1 MYRRAFS
8 LPHLSRHLSGNF
20 NLPTHLGLPQWLHE
34 LTHGRLTQRQFLLIL
49 SFCVGLAS
57 GLAANLLK
65 WLIHF
70 VEHWLTHNFSTDSS
84 NILYLVYPAVG
95 ILLSA
100 LFIRYVVR
108 DDIGHGITKILYAL
122 SRNQGFIR
130 SHNTWSSIV
139 ASGITIGFGGSV
151 GAESPVV
158 LTGSAIGSCIGRWFH
173 QDHRTLMILIGCG
186 ASGAIAGIYK
196 APIAGLVFTIEVLM
210 IDLTMSSLVPLLI
223 SCATAA
229 CVTFFLSGSTTMFHV
244 ELNDPFVVSRVPGT
258 ILLGLICGLMSL
270 YFTRTMNAFE
280 GHFASCKNFLMKYA
294 LGASVLALLIFFFP
308 PLYGEGY
315 NIVGIL
321 IGNVGSPSP
330 DTVLNNSFFYGHDH
344 LLLLFIAI
352 IALVKVFASTAT
364 TGGGG
369 CGGTF
374 APSIFLGCLT
384 GYVFSG
390 IWNMV
395 RPLGLT
401 LPATNACLYGMAAV
415 MSAVFHAPLTGVFLI
430 AELTGSY
437 QLLVPLMIV
446 SAVSYITV
454 RSIEP
459 HSIYAMRLARR
470 GQLLSHHKD
479 QSVIALMNLEDVIDK
494 TRPVLNPDMT
504 LGRMLQ
510 IVSNSKCLHFAVCS
524 ADGILLGQINL
535 NNIRHIIFRSE
546 LYQTFTVRALMT
558 SAPATLCTDDS
569 MLTIMDK
576 FQVDDAGTLPVVDS
590 DHHYVGY
597 VSRARLFSDY
607 REIMKDYSQ
616 D

>member
-1 MYRRAFS
+1 MFAIPKDFTA
-8 LPHLSRHLSGNF
+8 NF
-20 NLPTHLGLPQWLHE
+20 NLPSRFGLPRWLHD
-34 LTHGRLTQRQFLLIL
+34 LTQGRLTQRHFVLIL

-65 WLIHF
+65 WFIHL
-70 VEHWLTHNFSTDSS
+70 VEHWLTHNFVVDSS
-84 NILYLVYPAVG
+84 NPLYLVYPAVG

-100 LFIRYVVR
+100 LFIHYVVR

-158 LTGSAIGSCIGRWFH
+158 LTGSAIGSRIGRWFH
-173 QDHRTLMILIGCG
+173 QDHRTLMILVGCG

-196 APIAGLVFTIEVLM
+196 APLAGLVFTIEVLM

-223 SCATAA
+223 SCTTAA
-229 CVTFFLSGSTTMFHV
+229 CVTYFLSGGTTMFHV
-244 ELNDPFVVSRVPGT
+244 TLNDPFVVSRVPGT
-258 ILLGLICGLMSL
+258 ILLGLVCGFMSL

-280 GHFASCKNFLMKYA
+280 GLFASCKNFMVKYA
-294 LGASVLALLIFFFP
+294 LGASVLALLIFLFP

-315 NIVGIL
+315 NVVGIL
-321 IGNVGSPSP
+321 IGTTGAETPAS
-330 DTVLNNSFFYGHDH
+330 VLNNSFFYGHDNF
-344 LLLLFIAI
+344 LLLFIAL

-384 GYVFSG
+384 GYVFAG
-390 IWNMV
+390 LWNMV
-395 RPLGLT
+395 KPFGLEM
-401 LPATNACLYGMAAV
+401 PATNASLYGMAAV

-479 QSVIALMNLEDVIDK
+479 QSVIALMNLDSVIDK
-494 TRPVLNPDMT
+494 SRPVLAPETT
-504 LGRMLQ
+504 LGQMLQ
-510 IVSNSKCLHFAVCS
+510 IVSDSKRLHFAVCS
-524 ADGILLGQINL
+524 PDGTLIGQINL
-535 NNIRHIIFRSE
+535 NDIRHIIFRSE
-546 LYQTFTVRALMT
+546 LYRTFTVRALMST
-558 SAPATLCTDDS
+558 PSAVLRTDDE
-569 MLTIMDK
+569 MMTVMDK
-576 FQVDDAGTLPVVDS
+576 FQIDNAGTLPVVDA
-590 DHHYVGY
+590 DNHFVGY
-597 VSRARLFSDY
+597 VSRARLYSDY
-607 REIMKDYSQ
+607 REIMKDFSQ
-616 D
+616 E

>member
-1 MYRRAFS
+1 MSAISRDFLSNLS
-8 LPHLSRHLSGNF
+8 LPS
-20 NLPTHLGLPQWLHE
+20 PLGLPKWLFR
-34 LTHGRLTQRQFLLIL
+34 LTQGRLTQRHFVLIL

-57 GLAANLLK
+57 GIAANLLK
-65 WLIHF
+65 WFIHF
-70 VEHWLTHNFSTDSS
+70 VEHWLTHNFTVDSS
-84 NILYLVYPAVG
+84 NALYLVYPAVG

-108 DDIGHGITKILYAL
+108 DNIGHGITKILYAL
-122 SRNQGFIR
+122 SRNQGFIKT
-130 SHNTWSSIV
+130 HNTWSSIV

-151 GAESPVV
+151 GAES
-158 LTGSAIGSCIGRWFH
+158 
-173 QDHRTLMILIGCG
+173 LMILVGCG

-229 CVTFFLSGSTTMFHV
+229 CVTYFLSGGTTMFQV
-244 ELNDPFVVSRVPGT
+244 TLNDPFVVSRVPGT
-258 ILLGLICGLMSL
+258 ILLGLVCGISSL
-270 YFTRTMNAFE
+270 YFTRTMIAFE
-280 GHFASCKNFLMKYA
+280 GVFASCKNFMVRYA
-294 LGASVLALLIFFFP
+294 LGASVLALLIFLFP

-315 NIVGIL
+315 NVVGIL
-321 IGNVGSPSP
+321 IGNAGSPEPTS
-330 DTVLNNSFFYGHDH
+330 VLNNSFFYGHNNY
-344 LLLLFIAI
+344 LLLFIAL

-384 GYVFSG
+384 GYVFAG
-390 IWNMV
+390 VWN
-395 RPLGLT
+395 RIQPFGLMM
-401 LPATNACLYGMAAV
+401 PSTNACLYGMAAV

-459 HSIYAMRLARR
+459 HSIYAMRLARQ
-470 GQLLSHHKD
+470 GHLLSHHKD
-479 QSVIALMNLEDVIDK
+479 QSVIALMNLNDVIDK
-494 TRPVLNPDMT
+494 TRPVLSPEMT
-504 LGRMLQ
+504 LGHMLQ
-510 IVSNSKCLHFAVCS
+510 VVANSKRLHFAVC
-524 ADGILLGQINL
+524 APDGTLLGQINL

-546 LYQTFTVRALMT
+546 LYQQFTVRALMST
-558 SAPATLCTDDS
+558 PSAVLCTDDG
-569 MLTIMDK
+569 MLAIMDK
-576 FQVDDAGTLPVVDS
+576 FQIDDAGTLPVVDPEN
-590 DHHYVGY
+590 HFVGY
-597 VSRARLFSDY
+597 VSRAKLYSDY
-607 REIMKDYSQ
+607 REIMKDFSE